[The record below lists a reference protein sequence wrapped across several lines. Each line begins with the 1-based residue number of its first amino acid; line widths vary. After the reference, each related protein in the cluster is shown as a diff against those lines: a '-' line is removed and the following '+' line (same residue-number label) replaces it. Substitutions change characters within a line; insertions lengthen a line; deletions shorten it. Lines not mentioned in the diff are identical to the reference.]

1 MSTFVFA
8 IVVDAV
14 AALNRGSTSVRL
26 STVSA
31 MTEMAI
37 VAIPKGGGLSPMHNK
52 AQNPTDL
59 LSALFVCWFAWR
71 LIVRRVRWQ
80 RSKKLSPPN
89 NNDDDDDD
97 HDDDDTIPTVVDLI
111 GINVVVAWRY
121 RSSSSS
127 CFRGAE

>member
-31 MTEMAI
+31 MTEMTI

-89 NNDDDDDD
+89 NNDDN
-97 HDDDDTIPTVVDLI
+97 DDDTIPTVVDLI